1 MKNNRKS
8 ILIVDD
14 AKFMREFLT
23 AQLSNE
29 YDIITAKNGKEGVS
43 KYEESEPD
51 VVLLD
56 INMPKLHGVD
66 ALQRILKINNQAKV
80 IMLSVEDSYEVIE
93 DCKKYGAID
102 YIIKPFSMDNLYQ
115 SLHIALYDVW
125 NIT

>member
-29 YDIITAKNGKEGVS
+29 YDIITAKNGKEGVL
-43 KYEESEPD
+43 KYEESKPD

-66 ALQRILKINNQAKV
+66 ALQRIIKINNQAKV

-102 YIIKPFSMDNLYQ
+102 YVIKPFSMDSLYQ
-115 SLHIALYDVW
+115 SLHIALYD
-125 NIT
+125 I

>member
-66 ALQRILKINNQAKV
+66 ALQRILKIDRK
-80 IMLSVEDSYEVIE
+80 SVV
-93 DCKKYGAID
+93 
-102 YIIKPFSMDNLYQ
+102 
-115 SLHIALYDVW
+115 
-125 NIT
+125 

>member
-115 SLHIALYDVW
+115 SLHIALYDV
-125 NIT
+125 

>member
-115 SLHIALYDVW
+115 SLHIALYD
-125 NIT
+125 I

>member
-56 INMPKLHGVD
+56 INMPKLHGVN

-115 SLHIALYDVW
+115 SLHIALYDV
-125 NIT
+125 